1 MNHYART
8 WQAEHSRH
16 PDYDRVKYYRE
27 EFWQWGGKRWRATPD
42 SEMKAMLAHYCRK
55 QLEEA
60 QRSQLAPAFGEDRPQ
75 TIPKVTRELVAN
87 VMQAIAGDTLLSRDT
102 PQPCWLGESGPE
114 QHPYLALGNGILDVD
129 AFLAGAASPLRPHSP
144 RWFSPVCLPFGFDPE
159 ATCPKWL
166 AFLNRNLAGDLEK
179 IALLQ
184 QWAGYLL
191 LPDTRY
197 QRWLMMVGEGRNG
210 KSVVCA
216 AIEALLHADNISTVP
231 MELFGDKFRLVGT
244 LGKLANL
251 MPEIGELDKIAE
263 GQLKAFVVG
272 DPMEFER
279 KYKTPFAARPTAR
292 IVAATNNPPRFG
304 DKSDGIWRR
313 LCLLRFTVQIPH
325 EEMIPGMDKPA
336 YWFDERPGLLNWALA
351 GLHALRTQGRFTIP
365 KDSAAT
371 IHKLRLDAN
380 PARRFLIEQY
390 EEGATLPDP
399 IPCADAYSEY
409 RSWCSTHG
417 HTPLAD
423 TTFGIEVSRLFPS
436 VARRHRGARGMRFW
450 SYVGLKRKAEA
461 DLEEENDT
469 VY

>member
-1 MNHYART
+1 
-8 WQAEHSRH
+8 
-16 PDYDRVKYYRE
+16 
-27 EFWQWGGKRWRATPD
+27 
-42 SEMKAMLAHYCRK
+42 ML
-55 QLEEA
+55 
-60 QRSQLAPAFGEDRPQ
+60 
-75 TIPKVTRELVAN
+75 
-87 VMQAIAGDTLLSRDT
+87 
-102 PQPCWLGESGPE
+102 SG
-114 QHPYLALGNGILDVD
+114 AV
-129 AFLAGAASPLRPHSP
+129 SPLRPHSP
-144 RWFSPVCLPFGFDPE
+144 RWFSPVCLPFAFDPH
-159 ATCPKWL
+159 AACPKWL
-166 AFLNRNLAGDLEK
+166 AFLNRNLASDLEK

-244 LGKLANL
+244 LGKLVNL

-279 KYKTPFAARPTAR
+279 KYKAPFAARPTAR

-336 YWFDERPGLLNWALA
+336 YWFDERPGLLNSALA

-365 KDSAAT
+365 KDSTDT
-371 IHKLRLDAN
+371 IHRLRLDAN
-380 PARRFLIEQY
+380 PARRFLTEQY
-390 EEGATLPDP
+390 EEGAPYP
-399 IPCADAYSEY
+399 AYVACADAYSDY
-409 RSWCSTHG
+409 RFWCSTHG
-417 HTPLAD
+417 HIPLAD
-423 TTFGIEVSRLFPS
+423 STFGIEVSRLFAS
-436 VARRHRGARGMRFW
+436 VVRKKMGGRAERRWG
-450 SYVGLKRKAEA
+450 YLGLKHRPEP
-461 DLEEENDT
+461 DLDDENGP
-469 VY
+469 VP